1 MYKYSLNIFNFH
13 FRMKVLQYVLF
24 VIMMV
29 LIIFGSAVH
38 GDDNDKKQEG
48 ERCRNRDECAEG
60 LTCRHIGAPGF
71 GNLGE
76 CRP

>member
-1 MYKYSLNIFNFH
+1 
-13 FRMKVLQYVLF
+13 
-24 VIMMV
+24 MV
-29 LIIFGSAVH
+29 LTIFGSAVH